1 MAFTGVFPM
10 AEGPINT
17 PVAGNVGTGN
27 TNLGPAGM
35 VGTVQL
41 QNPGQP
47 VGAIAPRSIT
57 WPKDL
62 STLTSGGV
70 TVTLN
75 PSMQDPS
82 SYIGQLN
89 AAGIPVTINLLGELV
104 LTGVSVVPT
113 ASDAN
118 LLKVLG
124 LT

>member
-1 MAFTGVFPM
+1 MAFTGVFPV
-10 AEGPINT
+10 AQGPINT
-17 PVAGNVGTGN
+17 PVAGNVGIGN
-27 TNLGPAGM
+27 AGLGPAGM
-35 VGTVQL
+35 VGTSQL
-41 QNPGQP
+41 QNAGQP
-47 VGAIAPRSIT
+47 VGAIANRTIT

-62 STLTSGGV
+62 STITSGSV

-89 AAGIPVTINLLGELV
+89 AAGIPCTMNILGELV
-104 LTGVSVVPT
+104 LTAASAVPT

>member
-1 MAFTGVFPM
+1 
-10 AEGPINT
+10 
-17 PVAGNVGTGN
+17 
-27 TNLGPAGM
+27 M
-35 VGTVQL
+35 VGTTQL
-41 QNPGQP
+41 QNSGQP
-47 VGAIAPRSIT
+47 VGAIANRNIT

-62 STLTSGGV
+62 STITSGGV

-89 AAGIPVTINLLGELV
+89 AAGIPCTLNILGELV
-104 LTGVSVVPT
+104 LTAVSAVPT

>member
-1 MAFTGVFPM
+1 MAFAGVFPT
-10 AEGPINT
+10 AQGPINT
-17 PVAGNVGTGN
+17 PVTGNVGTGL

-35 VGTVQL
+35 VGTSQL
-41 QNPGQP
+41 QNSGQP
-47 VGAIAPRSIT
+47 AGAIANRTIT

-89 AAGIPVTINLLGELV
+89 AAGIPCTMNILGELV
-104 LTGVSVVPT
+104 LTAVSVVPT
-113 ASDAN
+113 ASDSN
-118 LLKVLG
+118 LLKVPR
-124 LT
+124 